1 MFPEIAASYLG
12 AMSPI
17 VRPFAGQ
24 IIPCGARGPHGPGRV
39 CDAHG
44 HELGLATLPFDG
56 QTVCHDGCGQAI
68 FHMWQEAKLHFI
80 AEPRTIFASLIPPRV
95 LLDRDHTNIIPDAAV
110 DMSLPPAVSARHQR
124 QGQPEPHRR
133 HLVDFKTIYAGGC
146 VYREPRARDDQ
157 SGAVALRAHR
167 VHPDYRAKAG
177 GLDNQFYAAPLTPV
191 LDRLNQ
197 YGKVRALV
205 FGNYGEASPDVHHC
219 ITAAARQRAEQTWR
233 RYGARS
239 EDEAYGF
246 WLQRFRRDIGMA
258 AVREF
263 ARYRVLRVPLIGV
276 PREIV
281 RSRNQGRREA
291 RAVPLDGAMQA
302 DFFAHQAALWQRA

>member
-1 MFPEIAASYLG
+1 MP
-12 AMSPI
+12 
-17 VRPFAGQ
+17 
-24 IIPCGARGPHGPGRV
+24 
-39 CDAHG
+39 
-44 HELGLATLPFDG
+44 
-56 QTVCHDGCGQAI
+56 
-68 FHMWQEAKLHFI
+68 
-80 AEPRTIFASLIPPRV
+80 
-95 LLDRDHTNIIPDAAV
+95 
-110 DMSLPPAVSARHQR
+110 
-124 QGQPEPHRR
+124 
-133 HLVDFKTIYAGGC
+133 
-146 VYREPRARDDQ
+146 
-157 SGAVALRAHR
+157 
-167 VHPDYRAKAG
+167 

-263 ARYRVLRVPLIGV
+263 ARYRVLRVPLIGM